1 MACPAGAPRSRTQ
14 GAHSIMHR
22 LRIVGLAL
30 ALCLPAVLSAQE
42 GVRLGLLYQP
52 EYQPGLV
59 ILPFAATGAAA
70 QAAGAVQGIIRQD
83 LDYSDR
89 FELKEGAA
97 GIRPDEP
104 INLALWKERG
114 ADWVL
119 EGSLEPAG
127 SGAGLRLRLHD
138 AIYGR
143 VKDERL
149 FALPPVGSPDFRM
162 AVHAAADEVVRWA
175 TGDPGMA
182 ASRIAFVLQGR
193 GSKEIYIVDSD
204 GENVQRL
211 TNDGSLA
218 LSPAWAPDGSRI
230 AYTSYRTGA
239 PLLYERDLRNGRE
252 RLVSDRQGINIT
264 PSYSPDGRT
273 VAFATTV
280 DGNTEV
286 ATKNVAENCCL
297 QQQTRGRRFDSL
309 SPSYSPDGRQLA
321 FVSNRLGEP
330 HVYVMNVGGG
340 EPRLISDYVYGG
352 RGYNTSPD
360 WSPLGRQVVYH
371 SRIDGIHQLVV
382 ADLERGSRRFLT
394 NQWNN
399 EDPSWA
405 PDGRH
410 VVFSSIDREGGGL
423 FVLDTVSGRIR
434 PLLRGAGYGLPDWS
448 PTLLRASEATARTSG
463 GR

>member
-1 MACPAGAPRSRTQ
+1 MG
-14 GAHSIMHR
+14 R
-22 LRIVGLAL
+22 LGIAGLAL
-30 ALCLPAVLSAQE
+30 ALMFPAILSAQE

-59 ILPFAATGAAA
+59 ILPFAAGAGTSQVAA
-70 QAAGAVQGIIRQD
+70 AVQGIIRQD
-83 LDYSDR
+83 LDFSDR
-89 FELKEGAA
+89 FQLKEGAA
-97 GIRPDEP
+97 GVRPGEP
-104 INLALWKERG
+104 LNLPLWKERG

-119 EGSLEPAG
+119 EGSVQPGAAG
-127 SGAGLRLRLHD
+127 GTTLRLRLHD
-138 AIYGR
+138 AIYGQL
-143 VKDERL
+143 KGERE
-149 FALPPVGSPDFRM
+149 FALPAAGSPGFRM
-162 AVHAAADEVVRWA
+162 AVHAAADEVVTLV

-193 GSKEIYIVDSD
+193 GSKEIYTVDSD
-204 GENVQRL
+204 GENVRRL

-218 LSPAWAPDGSRI
+218 LSPAWAPDGSRV
-230 AYTSYRTGA
+230 AYTSYRSGA
-239 PLLYERDLRNGRE
+239 PLLYERDLRSGRE
-252 RLVSDRQGINIT
+252 RVVSDRQGINIT
-264 PSYSPDGRT
+264 PSYAPDGRT
-273 VAFATTV
+273 IAFATTV

-286 ATKNVAENCCL
+286 ATKNVADNCCL

-330 HVYVMNVGGG
+330 HVYVMDVGG
-340 EPRLISDYVYGG
+340 EARLISDYVYGG

-360 WSPLGRQVVYH
+360 WSPTGRQVVYA
-371 SRIDGIHQLVV
+371 SRINGIFQLVL

-394 NQWNN
+394 NEGNN

-410 VVFSSIDREGGGL
+410 VVFSSMDRDGGGL

-448 PTLLRASEATARTSG
+448 PTLLRASSATARTSG